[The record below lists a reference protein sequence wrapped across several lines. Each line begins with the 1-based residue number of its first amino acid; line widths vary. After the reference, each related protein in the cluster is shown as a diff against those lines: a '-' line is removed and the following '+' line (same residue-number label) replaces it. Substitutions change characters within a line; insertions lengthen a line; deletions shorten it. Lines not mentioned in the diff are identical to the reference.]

1 MKNKQNILDFMRLG
15 IREEL
20 YRVCRANNFDIPTKI
35 QAKVIPYAL
44 LGRDIIGYAQT
55 GSGKTLAYILPI
67 IQNLLIKKKKDC
79 STIIVPSRELAF
91 QIASHTEAIGNVFGV
106 KIAVLVGG
114 LENFTQKILIEM
126 NPHILVCTPGR
137 LVDHL
142 EDFLKFDFKKTSV
155 LVLDEADRLLHLD
168 FKKEFSIIFSELG
181 TKKQSLFFSATI
193 TSNTESLQKIQ
204 MKNPVRIQVNKKYK
218 AVKTLHQNL
227 LFIPHKIKDCYFAY
241 VCNEFSGSLIVCF
254 VDTQNCAEKINIFLK
269 YLGFSSGCLHGGLL
283 QNKRLEI
290 LQKFRFGE
298 IKILIATDLAS
309 RGLDIPNVDLVINY
323 DLPNFTR
330 EYIHRVGRTAR
341 AGKSGRV
348 INFVTQYDVNLCQK
362 IETLL
367 GEKFYPLN
375 FKTEQVLKIEKEVKK
390 IKSEIN
396 SSCNFS
402 PK

>member
-1 MKNKQNILDFMRLG
+1 MLSFMKLG
-15 IREEL
+15 IKEEL
-20 YRVCRANNFDIPTKI
+20 SRVCRANKFDIPTKI

-44 LGRDIIGYAQT
+44 IGRDVIGYAQT

-67 IQNLLIKKKKDC
+67 IQNLILKKKKEC

-91 QIASHTEAIGNVFGV
+91 QIASHIEAIGNVFGV

-142 EDFLKFDFKKTSV
+142 GNFSKFKFKKTAV

-168 FKKEFSIIFSELG
+168 FKKEFSIIFSQLG
-181 TKKQSLFFSATI
+181 KKRQSLFFSATV
-193 TSNTESLQKIQ
+193 TSNTENLKKIQ
-204 MKNPVRIQVNKKYK
+204 MRNPVRIQVNKKYK

-227 LFIPHKIKDCYFAY
+227 LFIPHKIKECYFAY
-241 VCNEFSGSLIVCF
+241 VCNEFSGSLIICF
-254 VDTQNCAEKINIFLK
+254 VDTQKCAEKMNIFLK
-269 YLGFSSGCLHGGLL
+269 HLGFFSGCLHGGLI
-283 QNKRLEI
+283 QSKRLEI

-298 IKILIATDLAS
+298 IKILVATDLAS
-309 RGLDIPNVDLVINY
+309 RGLDIPNVDLVINF
-323 DLPNFTR
+323 DLPNFAR

-348 INFVTQYDVNLCQK
+348 INFVTQYEVNLCQK

-367 GEKFYPLN
+367 GQKFTPLN
-375 FKTEQVLKIEKEVKK
+375 LKTEHVLKIEEEVKQ
-390 IKSEIN
+390 IKSRI
-396 SSCNFS
+396 NFS
-402 PK
+402 YNNFSK